1 VKERRSG
8 SGRRHGPERPQGGDR
23 RREGGER
30 RPPRPVQVR
39 IDSIAAGGEGVGRLP
54 DGRVVFVHR
63 TAPGDLA
70 EVALTT
76 QHDRWTR
83 GRLLRVLE
91 PSPER
96 REAPCPFYAEC
107 GGCTLEHLTYPAQ
120 LRAKAR
126 IVSDALTR
134 IGKIPTEPPEV
145 VPSPAEHRY
154 RNRVSFAL
162 RREAHGKVVAGF
174 HALGEPDRVVDL
186 DGRCLLPEEPIARAW
201 DRLRASWG
209 PDARRLPSG
218 EQLRLTLRASAAGEV
233 SLLVEGGF
241 SPGRPEELLERV
253 PGLVAV
259 WHRSGAA
266 APELVAGSP
275 GLPETWGD
283 ETVELSG
290 AAFLQVNRGAA
301 ALLEGHVAAAAGEV
315 AGLRVVDAYCGVGLH
330 ARRLARAGARVV
342 GIELDP
348 EAVAEA
354 RRAAPEGATFQEGPV
369 EALLPAHL
377 PADLVVLNPPR
388 AGVAA
393 EVAGA
398 LAATPPRRIVYVS
411 CNPATLARDL
421 RRLGERFR
429 LESVRSFDLF
439 PQTAHVETVV
449 ALSRLE
455 P

>member
-1 VKERRSG
+1 MDERRRG
-8 SGRRHGPERPQGGDR
+8 KGRRKGPNRPSGGDR
-23 RREGGER
+23 RGG
-30 RPPRPVQVR
+30 RPIPVR
-39 IDSIAAGGEGVGRLP
+39 IESIAAGGEGVGHLP

-70 EVALTT
+70 EVELTRR
-76 QHDRWTR
+76 HERWTR

-96 REAPCPFYAEC
+96 RDPPCPFYAEC
-107 GGCTLEHLTYPAQ
+107 GGCTLEHLTYDAQ
-120 LRAKAR
+120 LRAKGR

-134 IGKIPTEPPEV
+134 IGGIPTEPLQV
-145 VPSPAEHRY
+145 VPSPTEFRY

-162 RREAHGKVVAGF
+162 RREARGSVVAGF
-174 HALGEPDRVVDL
+174 HALGDPDRIVDL

-201 DRLRASWG
+201 DALRAGWG
-209 PDARRLPSG
+209 QDARRLPSG
-218 EQLRLTLRASAAGEV
+218 DRLRLTLRASATGEV

-241 SPGRPEELLERV
+241 SPGRPEELLDAV
-253 PGLVAV
+253 PGLVAI
-259 WHRSGAA
+259 WHRPGT
-266 APELVAGSP
+266 APATLVAGAP

-290 AAFLQVNRGAA
+290 AAFLQVNRAAA
-301 ALLEGHVAAAAGEV
+301 ALLEEHVMERIGDA

-330 ARRLARAGARVV
+330 ARRLARAGATVV

-354 RRAAPEGATFQEGPV
+354 RRNAPEGTTFVEGPV
-369 EALLPAHL
+369 EQLLPEHL
-377 PADLVVLNPPR
+377 PAELVILNPPR

-393 EVAGA
+393 EVAEALGA
-398 LAATPPRRIVYVS
+398 SPPQRIVYVS

-421 RRLGERFR
+421 RRMGDAFR
-429 LESVRSFDLF
+429 VENVRSFDLF

-449 ALSRLE
+449 VLTHGE
-455 P
+455 

>member
-1 VKERRSG
+1 RRPG
-8 SGRRHGPERPQGGDR
+8 RGGAGGRGRRPGGEQR
-23 RREGGER
+23 RR
-30 RPPRPVQVR
+30 PPVQVR
-39 IDSIAAGGEGVGRLP
+39 IDSIAAGGEGVGRLA

-70 EVALTT
+70 EVELTERR
-76 QHDRWTR
+76 DRWAR

-96 REAPCPFYAEC
+96 REAPCPFYGEC

-134 IGKIPTEPPEV
+134 IGGVPTEPPEV
-145 VPSPAEHRY
+145 VPSPSEHRY

-162 RREAHGKVVAGF
+162 RRTGRGGVAAGV
-174 HALGEPDRVVDL
+174 HALGDPDRIVDL

-201 DRLRASWG
+201 DAIRAAWG
-209 PDARRLPSG
+209 RDAFRLPSG
-218 EQLRLTLRASAAGEV
+218 DQLRLTLRASATGEV
-233 SLLVEGGF
+233 SLLVEGGY
-241 SPGRPEELLERV
+241 SPGRPQELLDAV
-253 PGLVAV
+253 PGLAAV
-259 WHRSGAA
+259 WHRPGE
-266 APELVAGSP
+266 APPSLVAGAP

-301 ALLEGHVAAAAGEV
+301 ALLEAHVVERIGDP

-330 ARRLARAGARVV
+330 ARRLARAGASVV

-354 RRAAPEGATFQEGPV
+354 RRGAPEGAAFDEGPV
-369 EALLPAHL
+369 ETLLPGRL
-377 PADLVVLNPPR
+377 PADLVILNPPR
-388 AGVAA
+388 AGIAA
-393 EVAGA
+393 EVAEA
-398 LAATPPRRIVYVS
+398 LSASPPERIVYVS

-421 RRLGERFR
+421 KRLGPRFAMR
-429 LESVRSFDLF
+429 SLRSFDLF

-449 ALSRLE
+449 VLSTQT